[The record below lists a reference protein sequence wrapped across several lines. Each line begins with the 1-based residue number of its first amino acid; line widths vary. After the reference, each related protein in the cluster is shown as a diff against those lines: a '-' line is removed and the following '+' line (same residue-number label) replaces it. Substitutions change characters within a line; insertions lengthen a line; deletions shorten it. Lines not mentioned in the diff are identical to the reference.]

1 MSRHR
6 DSRSLEKKISEMCP
20 IFENV
25 DISLEDIGSYMKQ
38 YGEEH
43 GFIKQPRRSLIS
55 SHFGKKKQQHSFDYP
70 LPPVL
75 PTTRFRGNT
84 RL

>member
-1 MSRHR
+1 
-6 DSRSLEKKISEMCP
+6 MCP

-43 GFIKQPRRSLIS
+43 GFMKQPRRSLIS
-55 SHFGKKKQQHSFDYP
+55 SHFGKKNNNILLITPFLQYYLQLGLEVTHVYEVVQFTPKA
-70 LPPVL
+70 
-75 PTTRFRGNT
+75 
-84 RL
+84 

>member
-1 MSRHR
+1 
-6 DSRSLEKKISEMCP
+6 MCP

-55 SHFGKKKQQHSFDYP
+55 SYFGKNILLITSLLQYYLQLGLEVTHVYEVVQFTPKA
-70 LPPVL
+70 
-75 PTTRFRGNT
+75 
-84 RL
+84 

>member
-1 MSRHR
+1 
-6 DSRSLEKKISEMCP
+6 MCP

-55 SHFGKKKQQHSFDYP
+55 SHFGKKKKQHSFDYP

>member
-1 MSRHR
+1 
-6 DSRSLEKKISEMCP
+6 MCP

-43 GFIKQPRRSLIS
+43 GFMKQPRLSLIS
-55 SHFGKKKQQHSFDYP
+55 SHFGKQQQQQQHSSDYP
-70 LPPVL
+70 LHPVL